1 MIRAAGPR
9 SHRDNAG
16 VRRGERGSATWE
28 GFRPVSAL
36 HKGTPMG
43 VSGRPRLG
51 DLRGL
56 RTAQTSWSRFWGAW
70 ANISIH
76 SSQVVPA
83 TRQVPAVGLQET
95 LENLSLSLE
104 SLLTPTWPTA
114 PQCYEVGPHS
124 RVSLQER
131 NARFGAGWGEGR
143 PRSPPLVQAYFITR
157 NLQGP
162 NEAIHGP

>member
-9 SHRDNAG
+9 SHRDNAA

-28 GFRPVSAL
+28 GFWPVSAL

-131 NARFGAGWGEGR
+131 NARFGAGLGGR
-143 PRSPPLVQAYFITR
+143 APPESTA
-157 NLQGP
+157 GP
-162 NEAIHGP
+162 SLFYHEELAGTK